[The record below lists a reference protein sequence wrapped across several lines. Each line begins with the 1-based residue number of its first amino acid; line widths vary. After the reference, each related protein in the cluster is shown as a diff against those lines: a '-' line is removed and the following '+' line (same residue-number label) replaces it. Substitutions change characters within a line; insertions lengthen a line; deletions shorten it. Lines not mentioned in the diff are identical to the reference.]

1 MFNILIQIIYASTSG
16 NVEAVCQKIS
26 DILETHNFR
35 TTLQRAE
42 STNFSVISDNNKFI
56 FATSTWEHGEIN
68 PFFNKLLQEMMQN
81 NLSGKTGAFVGLG
94 DTRYEQMLFC
104 KGAEILRE
112 AFLKG
117 GGKELSTMLK
127 INGEPYGQM
136 DTLVTTWTNRLID
149 LLNSA

>member
-1 MFNILIQIIYASTSG
+1 MVNQEIHIIYASTSG

-26 DILETHNFR
+26 DILETHSFR

-42 STNFSVISDNNKFI
+42 STDFSVISDNNKFI

-68 PFFNKLLQEMMQN
+68 PFFNKLLVKISQN
-81 NLSGKTGAFVGLG
+81 DMAGKKAAFIGLG

-112 AFLKG
+112 SFLKSG
-117 GGKELSTMLK
+117 GTELSTMLK

-136 DTLVTTWTNRLID
+136 NTLVTTWTNRLIE
-149 LLNSA
+149 LLNPI